1 MCHVI
6 PLEETIYLVDY
17 DMSAPRT
24 KESRRLRR
32 RFYNK
37 LHKLLKDHA
46 FDWSTASVIK
56 IKDYKL
62 ARKIYELAK
71 EYGKAHLYEAREL
84 V

>member
-6 PLEETIYLVDY
+6 PLEDTIYLVDY
-17 DMSAPRT
+17 DMPAPRT
-24 KESRRLRR
+24 KESWRLRR

-37 LHKLLKDHA
+37 LHKLLKLQDV
-46 FDWSTASVIK
+46 DRSTASVIK
-56 IKDYKL
+56 VKDYKL
-62 ARKIYELAK
+62 ARKIYELAN